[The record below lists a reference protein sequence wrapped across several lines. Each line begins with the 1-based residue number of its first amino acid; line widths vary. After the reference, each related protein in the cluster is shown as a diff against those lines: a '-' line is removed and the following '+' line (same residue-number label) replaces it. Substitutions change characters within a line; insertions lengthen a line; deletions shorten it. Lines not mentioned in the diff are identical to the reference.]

1 MDHPAPAQ
9 GKTMLTIK
17 NFTASIFAAIALA
30 AGIAAFAGLN
40 IGGGGG
46 ELPKPTPSMTATLP
60 GTTSQ
65 RHGAG
70 KFPHAD

>member
-40 IGGGGG
+40 IGGG
-46 ELPKPTPSMTATLP
+46 
-60 GTTSQ
+60 
-65 RHGAG
+65 
-70 KFPHAD
+70 